1 MYAFYIKVFNGQ
13 HNLWSGRK
21 WRVKCNVRTAW
32 TDHACFYHSRTKL
45 LRERYSW
52 KYESNRYEIYSL
64 HLLVLLYLL
73 R

>member
-13 HNLWSGRK
+13 YNLRSGRK
-21 WRVKCNVRTAW
+21 RWVKCNVWAAW

-45 LRERYSW
+45 LREHHSW